1 MPSFALILPAAGE
14 SRRFKDKHYKK
25 PYAPLADRAVWLH
38 AAEKFL
44 ARKDIVQSFI
54 VVADED
60 VEAFRGKFAANL
72 MIMGIEMV
80 RGGKTRKESVANALA
95 HVREDVEFVCVHD
108 AARPVVS
115 ELWLDPLFAEAERTG
130 AAILATPVTQ
140 TLKRVDRQKR
150 VIETVSREGL
160 WQAQTPQVFR
170 RALLVEAH
178 AKAAGDD
185 ATDDAMLVERL
196 GHPVAVVPGSPLNIK
211 ITTREDLKIAAQL
224 LKALPKP
231 RLDRP
236 AHPFADDQLW
246 R

>member
-140 TLKRVDRQKR
+140 TLKRVDRQNR